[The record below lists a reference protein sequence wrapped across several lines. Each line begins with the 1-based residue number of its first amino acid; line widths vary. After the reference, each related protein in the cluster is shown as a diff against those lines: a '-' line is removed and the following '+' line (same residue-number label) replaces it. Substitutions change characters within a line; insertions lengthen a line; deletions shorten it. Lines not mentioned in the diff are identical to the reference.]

1 MKRVTT
7 FAIIFIMLFSIPLIA
22 KPKVRMGVILAEQ
35 RDENYGVI
43 IKKVTAESPAE
54 KAGLIADDLLM
65 KIDGDKI
72 YTVGQVR
79 KMLELYEPDQ
89 KIKISY
95 MREDQMNSCMLQL
108 VEKKGIEL
116 PKRTYMGVFMDDMNE
131 KLKEKLKF
139 EEPFGIYISEV
150 VKDSPADKAGLKAK
164 DVLLTFA
171 DEKIYTS
178 DQLIKMLKNFK
189 PEDEV
194 ELKVHRGKKTKNLKI
209 ILGEKEDTEKLYFS
223 GGSILD
229 HLYQSPDNILFYQ
242 YDYSDNKKWIG
253 VELDIKK
260 EKKVEDGETTVN
272 VERQISKVIEGTPA
286 EKAGL
291 KKGDII
297 IAVENDENMEIS
309 QALKDKEIGDE
320 ITLTIE
326 RDGKVREFNV
336 GIAERESPETVKD
349 VEFSIDN
356 GEIKV
361 LIDGTEKKLEDLE
374 KLKDGFGEIK
384 VIKDI
389 NIEAL
394 DDVKDKLNDARK
406 KMGDID
412 LDIEILNDHRE
423 L

>member
-22 KPKVRMGVILAEQ
+22 KPKVRMGVILADQ
-35 RDENYGVI
+35 KDENYGVI

-108 VEKKGIEL
+108 EEKKGIEL

-209 ILGEKEDTEKLYFS
+209 ILGEKEDTEKFYFS

-229 HLYQSPDNILFYQ
+229 QLYQSPDNILFYQ

-253 VELDIKK
+253 IKLDIKK

-326 RDGKVREFNV
+326 RDGKVREFSV
-336 GIAERESPETVKD
+336 GIAERKSPETAKD
-349 VEFSIDN
+349 VEFSIDD

-374 KLKDGFGEIK
+374 KLKDGFGEIN

-394 DDVKDKLNDARK
+394 DDVKDKLNDARRNIK
-406 KMGDID
+406 NID